1 MSLIVVLQNVSQLAP
16 VSDYNV
22 QVLVGDGTVER
33 SKVLYA
39 GKVLHHERADGWQA
53 LLRALVDSLPSEGL
67 V

>member
-1 MSLIVVLQNVSQLAP
+1 MALIVVLQNVSELAP
-16 VSDYNV
+16 VSDYKV

-33 SKVLYA
+33 SRTLYA
-39 GKVLHHERADGWQA
+39 GEVTGHPREDGWQA